1 MSLETIKKLREGTG
15 AGMVDIKK
23 ALDEAGGDETKA
35 VEILR
40 KAGQKIA
47 AKKAE
52 RSTNEGVIALAQKGG
67 RVAVVALACETDF
80 VARNENFIT
89 AASDFARK
97 LLEIGKDGF
106 KAWAEAEISNN
117 LIVKIGENIQLNDFD
132 VIEGPVLGFYL
143 HANKKVAAVVVL
155 SDGTEEQAREAAMH
169 VAAMDPTYLKP
180 ADVPEEVL
188 NKEQEIYKEQLVKEG
203 KPEEMAE
210 KILAG
215 KLQKFYTEVCLLKQ
229 PYIKDDK
236 MSVEQFLE
244 RAEIKEF
251 KRFSL

>member
-97 LLEIGKDGF
+97 LLEIGKD
-106 KAWAEAEISNN
+106 
-117 LIVKIGENIQLNDFD
+117 
-132 VIEGPVLGFYL
+132 
-143 HANKKVAAVVVL
+143 
-155 SDGTEEQAREAAMH
+155 
-169 VAAMDPTYLKP
+169 
-180 ADVPEEVL
+180 
-188 NKEQEIYKEQLVKEG
+188 
-203 KPEEMAE
+203 
-210 KILAG
+210 
-215 KLQKFYTEVCLLKQ
+215 
-229 PYIKDDK
+229 
-236 MSVEQFLE
+236 
-244 RAEIKEF
+244 
-251 KRFSL
+251 